1 MVRFNWAW
9 DAEWVGYPSQVV
21 RLMCLYRI
29 ASVNQQFGE
38 QTLSI
43 AELRE
48 QLARTRSYG
57 DRPTVVSQ
65 YALSK

>member
-1 MVRFNWAW
+1 
-9 DAEWVGYPSQVV
+9 
-21 RLMCLYRI
+21 MCLYRI
-29 ASVNQQFGE
+29 ASVNHQFGE

-48 QLARTRSYG
+48 QLGDKVARARRYN

-65 YALSK
+65 YALNK